1 MRTSSAVPGCG
12 GYQVLRGDAIMVSSW
27 TGAILAGVRATF
39 LKRLGTFSPVPGNF
53 GGHFFAGG
61 YAKIQCFLNKIPNNK
76 ILERR

>member
-53 GGHFFAGG
+53 GGHFSRAGTLK
-61 YAKIQCFLNKIPNNK
+61 YSVF
-76 ILERR
+76 